1 MRARLRKLWP
11 LVKLLLGVAIVVII
25 GRRFTIDLREHPG
38 LWRHSLRP
46 GWLVLCG
53 ALYLLG
59 LGFWALC
66 WHRLMRSLGERPP
79 FLTAVRAYYIGH
91 MGKYLPGKAWAVF
104 LRAGLVRGH
113 GASPVLATVTAF
125 YEVLVTMSAGALS
138 AVVFFLLLLPPSPDH
153 IGSGPVRHKL
163 GVVLD
168 EAAKP
173 GNVPVDWQRLRRD
186 LTLNDE
192 PGAPLDRAPPLAL
205 ALGLF
210 AALMLPILPP
220 VFNRL
225 VHHLSLPFRA
235 QDAVLPKFGWRGLA
249 EGLLATGLGWMCQG
263 GSLWAALHCGPVAEP
278 PAWAGDTW
286 GLLTAVVGLA
296 FVCGFVVLLAPS
308 GLGVREFVFMLFL
321 VALLGVTDGEGEASL
336 LLAILALRLAWTAA
350 EVVMIAL
357 VWKLPGPP
365 VISPLSPEYR
375 GEGGRRRRPMISAV
389 IPVYNE
395 RESLPQLHAELS
407 AVAAAAGLDLE
418 VVFVDDGSGDGSWAI
433 ITELAAKH
441 SWTHGIRFRRNFGK
455 AAALS
460 AGFKAARGDVVFTLD
475 ADLQDD
481 PKEVPRF
488 LEALAGGLDVV
499 SGWKRVRLDPW
510 HKTLPS
516 KVFNGLV
523 GWLTGVRLHDHNCG
537 FKCYRAEVLREV
549 RLYGEL
555 HRFVPVLA
563 AARGFKVGEIA
574 VDHRPRRFGH
584 SKYGVRRFVK
594 GFLDLM
600 TVKFLTGFSQRPQHL
615 LGTIGLAS
623 FALGVLG
630 MGYLAAT
637 WVLGNLRLID
647 YTPLHQRPLLIYSVA
662 ALLLG
667 AQMMSIGFL
676 AELMTSYQGG
686 DEHSYSVAERTP

>member
-1 MRARLRKLWP
+1 
-11 LVKLLLGVAIVVII
+11 
-25 GRRFTIDLREHPG
+25 
-38 LWRHSLRP
+38 
-46 GWLVLCG
+46 
-53 ALYLLG
+53 
-59 LGFWALC
+59 
-66 WHRLMRSLGERPP
+66 
-79 FLTAVRAYYIGH
+79 
-91 MGKYLPGKAWAVF
+91 
-104 LRAGLVRGH
+104 
-113 GASPVLATVTAF
+113 
-125 YEVLVTMSAGALS
+125 
-138 AVVFFLLLLPPSPDH
+138 
-153 IGSGPVRHKL
+153 
-163 GVVLD
+163 
-168 EAAKP
+168 
-173 GNVPVDWQRLRRD
+173 
-186 LTLNDE
+186 
-192 PGAPLDRAPPLAL
+192 
-205 ALGLF
+205 
-210 AALMLPILPP
+210 
-220 VFNRL
+220 
-225 VHHLSLPFRA
+225 
-235 QDAVLPKFGWRGLA
+235 
-249 EGLLATGLGWMCQG
+249 
-263 GSLWAALHCGPVAEP
+263 
-278 PAWAGDTW
+278 
-286 GLLTAVVGLA
+286 
-296 FVCGFVVLLAPS
+296 
-308 GLGVREFVFMLFL
+308 
-321 VALLGVTDGEGEASL
+321 
-336 LLAILALRLAWTAA
+336 
-350 EVVMIAL
+350 
-357 VWKLPGPP
+357 
-365 VISPLSPEYR
+365 
-375 GEGGRRRRPMISAV
+375 MISAV

-460 AGFKAARGDVVFTLD
+460 ACFKAARGDVVFTLD